1 MSIPTQQDIFLPLL
15 NSVKDRVEHHVNE
28 VADLL
33 ASHFKLS
40 EEERRQQYPSGNDN
54 IFRNRIRFARAFL
67 ARANLLEH
75 PRRGYIKISQLG
87 LEALKRKPSKID
99 AGFLNQLPGFSP
111 SSLRKEKEVENENLD
126 IQNPSELLEY
136 GYQSIRRGLAQDI
149 LETIKKCS
157 PYFFEKLVVEL
168 LLKMG
173 YGGFAN
179 GGGEVIGRNG
189 DGGID
194 GVIKEDKLGLDVIY
208 IQAKR
213 WEGVVGEPIIRNFVG
228 SLVRNHANKGVII
241 TTSHFTTEAKEYVTH
256 IPHRVILIDGES
268 LSQFLIDNDI
278 GVSKITSYDIK
289 KIDSDYFLE
298 E

>member
-111 SSLRKEKEVENENLD
+111 SSLRKEKSWKWKSWH
-126 IQNPSELLEY
+126 QNPSELLNMDIK
-136 GYQSIRRGLAQDI
+136 SIRRGLAQDI
-149 LETIKKCS
+149 LETIRNV
-157 PYFFEKLVVEL
+157 PPTFE
-168 LLKMG
+168 
-173 YGGFAN
+173 N
-179 GGGEVIGRNG
+179 
-189 DGGID
+189 
-194 GVIKEDKLGLDVIY
+194 
-208 IQAKR
+208 
-213 WEGVVGEPIIRNFVG
+213 
-228 SLVRNHANKGVII
+228 SL
-241 TTSHFTTEAKEYVTH
+241 
-256 IPHRVILIDGES
+256 
-268 LSQFLIDNDI
+268 
-278 GVSKITSYDIK
+278 
-289 KIDSDYFLE
+289 
-298 E
+298 